1 MPSLGELFIQLGVIG
16 DTKELDVLQ
25 KRLDKAAKATADFVK
40 SLDDEINYQF
50 KLSRVTGEVAE
61 AKARLAKA
69 TDEEARKEAESA
81 LATAEKTKKMLEER
95 KAAQEAA
102 KVAKAS
108 AEANQENINGKKE
121 LAKNIAGVVKGLGA
135 LVGAATIAVAA
146 LNKMTDSLTTQ
157 NQAWV
162 NFTRQTDLSLQSLQK
177 WGSIGNIV
185 DKSLGEQGLAGTL
198 ADLNERIYD
207 LILTGQGAE
216 GFMLAG
222 ISPLG
227 TDAEGVLEQLRD
239 RIQGLDNTSAT
250 YLLKKMGLDPRILP
264 VLRMTREEF
273 NALNEEMKNYRLT
286 DKQRNGIDQ
295 MNRQLQIAAQK
306 IQYLKDRAIL
316 AILPAWTQF
325 VQSMAP
331 VAEGLARIAN
341 WLTTT
346 NAGAV
351 TLGAT
356 IGSVLIPAIKALYAV
371 ITSHPIVA
379 AITAIIGVLYLLIDD
394 IVGYFQ
400 GKNSGIGY
408 IINWFDDIGEKLA
421 SSDIVEKMEAF
432 VEIIKVLFKMGVPPV
447 LQAIIQAAEILSKFI
462 DGQDKS
468 MIDRVYDTG
477 KAIGEG
483 LSQIGDNLGE
493 KIKKWQDN
501 GGLISLGANLDPG
514 AMVSRMM
521 PLSNSLYNSNIYNY
535 DQRAIS
541 QNNVINTQQ
550 PATDIQNEL
559 LAANAYF
566 AMV

>member
-50 KLSRVTGEVAE
+50 KLSRVTGKVAE

-81 LATAEKTKKMLEER
+81 LAT
-95 KAAQEAA
+95 
-102 KVAKAS
+102 VAKR
-108 AEANQENINGKKE
+108 IT
-121 LAKNIAGVVKGLGA
+121 V
-135 LVGAATIAVAA
+135 LVGAVTTAVIA
-146 LNKMTDSLTTQ
+146 LNKMADSLTTQ

-273 NALNEEMKNYRLT
+273 NALNEEMKDFRLS
-286 DKQRNGIDQ
+286 DKEVNNIQK
-295 MNRQLQIAAQK
+295 MNTQLQIAGQK
-306 IQYLKDRAIL
+306 FKYLKDRAIMPIVGAWTTFINSLANIVTWLTKVVKGIADFISKSEELKAFWDGMKGWLVASAAAL
-316 AILPAWTQF
+316 AIAF
-325 VQSMAP
+325 AP
-331 VAEGLARIAN
+331 VTAAIA
-341 WLTTT
+341 
-346 NAGAV
+346 
-351 TLGAT
+351 
-356 IGSVLIPAIKALYAV
+356 ALYL
-371 ITSHPIVA
+371 I
-379 AITAIIGVLYLLIDD
+379 IDD
-394 IVGYFQ
+394 IAAYFN
-400 GKNSGIGY
+400 GGNSGIGY
-408 IINWFDDIGEKLA
+408 IINGIKDWFDELGEKLA
-421 SSDIVEKMEAF
+421 SSDIAEKMEAF